1 MRWMAVVLTL
11 GLFLP
16 GLTWAH
22 GGEDHGDA
30 PPPTTATAEQGQAV
44 GTTGETF
51 EVLVKGPLAAP
62 GAEVPFRVFVAD
74 TRTNAPI
81 AGAAVELSFL
91 GSSEVKSNAT
101 PTESPGIYAATVT
114 LPAAGDWEVMASV
127 NRGQEAEV
135 LALGAL
141 KAGMAAEA
149 PAEPHAHGFPWR
161 SAVLAALGL
170 ALLGVAAVWGSRR
183 LTRSRRR
190 SAEVS
195 DV

>member
-1 MRWMAVVLTL
+1 MRWMAAVLTL
-11 GLFLP
+11 GLVLP
-16 GLTWAH
+16 GLSWAH

-30 PPPTTATAEQGQAV
+30 PPPPSATAEQGQAA

-62 GAEVPFRVFVAD
+62 GAELPFRVFVAD

-91 GSSEVKSNAT
+91 GASEVKANAA
-101 PTESPGIYAATVT
+101 PAGSPGIYAATVV

-127 NRGQEAEV
+127 SRGQEAEV
-135 LALGAL
+135 LALGAI
-141 KAGMAAEA
+141 KAGMAAA
-149 PAEPHAHGFPWR
+149 DPAEPRSHGFPWR
-161 SAVLAALGL
+161 SALLAALGL
-170 ALLGVAAVWGSRR
+170 ALLAVAAVWGGRR
-183 LTRSRRR
+183 FTRSRRR

-195 DV
+195 DG